1 LHQVTNNEGVLVE
14 SGEKINAQLAVGIFI
29 LCFAIQIFV
38 FSFIQYY
45 FQVIAGW
52 EFDSLGQFTTIGG
65 IWGVWVGLI
74 ITEALLLVIVIIVLY
89 LRSIKFRS
97 LIKKN
102 EKILSYTIIGIPL
115 MFIVGLGAGYI
126 QLLFMNLFGIQLP
139 ASTQALAEFLTPHN
153 GFELIIWILIMFLV
167 VAPSEEIFARA
178 CVQEGF
184 QNSLSERN
192 NGNIYAVIISSICFM
207 IFHVDPFRFFPIFCE
222 SLVLG
227 YVYYKSD
234 SVISTIIIHGAGN
247 SIILILA
254 MFGI

>member
-1 LHQVTNNEGVLVE
+1 MENEDKLR
-14 SGEKINAQLAVGIFI
+14 AWLALGIFI
-29 LCFAIQIFV
+29 LCLTIQIFV
-38 FSFIQYY
+38 FASIQYY
-45 FQVIAGW
+45 FQVLAGW
-52 EFDSLGQFTTIGG
+52 EFNAMGQITAFGG
-65 IWGVWVGLI
+65 IWGVWVGLM
-74 ITEALLLVIVIIVLY
+74 ITEALLLVIVVIILY
-89 LRSIKFRS
+89 LRSIKFTS

-102 EKILSYTIIGIPL
+102 EQVPYYIIIGIPL

-139 ASTQALAEFLTPHN
+139 ASTQALSEFLTPHN

-192 NGNIYAVIISSICFM
+192 NGYFYAIIISSICFM

-222 SLVLG
+222 SLILG
-227 YVYYKSD
+227 YIYYKSD